1 MQAQHGFYIVEIW
14 LTEIIIELRL
24 LILVSVLLDV
34 VAQ

>member
-14 LTEIIIELRL
+14 LTKIIIELRL